1 VPLTPL
7 PSPPADAPRQPVVG
21 LFVSCLVDSMR
32 PSVAEAAVQA
42 LRAAGCRVRIPP
54 TQTCCGQ
61 PQWNGGQPATA
72 AALAQQFIETF
83 TDVDYVVVPSGSCAG
98 MVRHHYPQLLQG
110 PWRLRA
116 EALAER
122 TWELTSFLHDVMR
135 WSPPTDPNG
144 PGEAAT
150 YHDACAGLRELGVAS
165 QPRALLATRNTVRLR
180 ELSRSEV
187 CCGFGGT
194 FCVKLPAISARMA
207 DRKLD
212 DAVATG
218 ATLVVGGDLGCLLAL
233 AGRAHRRELPLTFRH
248 VAELLVDTPAPAIG
262 EAATGK

>member
-1 VPLTPL
+1 VSLPPL
-7 PSPPADAPRQPVVG
+7 PTPPADAPRQPVVG
-21 LFVSCLVDSMR
+21 LFVSCLVDTLR
-32 PSVAEAAVQA
+32 PAVAEAAVQA

-61 PQWNGGQPATA
+61 PQWNGGEPA
-72 AALAQQFIETF
+72 AARTLALQFIETF
-83 TDVDYVVVPSGSCAG
+83 TDVDFVVVPSGSCAG
-98 MVRHHYPQLLQG
+98 MVRHHYPQLLEG
-110 PWRLRA
+110 DWRVRA

-135 WSPPTDPNG
+135 WAPASDPNG

-150 YHDACAGLRELGVAS
+150 YHDACAGLRELGVQG
-165 QPRALLATRNTVRLR
+165 QPRALLASRNNARWR

-207 DRKLD
+207 DKKLD
-212 DAVATG
+212 DAIATG
-218 ATLVVGGDLGCLLAL
+218 ATLVVGADLGCLLAL
-233 AGRAHRRELPLTFRH
+233 AGRAQRRELPLTFRH
-248 VAELLVDTPAPAIG
+248 VAELLVDTAVPPIG
-262 EAATGK
+262 AATQRK